1 MNKIIWIV
9 LILTTLT
16 VTCDDRIEE
25 PNEANIIVT
34 MLRVNRIEIQDNLW
48 ITPAPIWGHL
58 ESGDGV
64 PVDRLV
70 VHWWSNMYW
79 DEDDSSGH
87 YKLLPNRRNKAIW
100 YDNFGNR
107 DTMDVNVDTLRWT
120 TDKVS
125 MVDSLGYFYNTLT
138 PVKVMQKHE
147 YLEDPTLK
155 RFYKI
160 KFNNGSIVDTCD
172 MHRIQGERAMDITKN
187 VESKEVYDG
196 VEFSYDLL
204 TKDMGYRIN
213 GIPVNS
219 MIAEMASEFVKT
231 IKNK

>member
-138 PVKVMQKHE
+138 PVKVMQNKGSGSWMKLYWSIE
-147 YLEDPTLK
+147 STLIDSQEI
-155 RFYKI
+155 FL
-160 KFNNGSIVDTCD
+160 
-172 MHRIQGERAMDITKN
+172 MD
-187 VESKEVYDG
+187 
-196 VEFSYDLL
+196 
-204 TKDMGYRIN
+204 
-213 GIPVNS
+213 
-219 MIAEMASEFVKT
+219 
-231 IKNK
+231 